1 VVSQQEIIGILI
13 AALGGLA
20 VGLERQS
27 SGHATGPKARFA
39 GVRTFTLLGILSGIS
54 GWLWINHFEVLSAI
68 LLSGGAALV
77 VAAYI
82 AASRHEVEG
91 TTEVASLVV
100 LAAGLA
106 AGLGSWALAGGAI
119 AVTTLL
125 LVEKSRIH
133 DIARRLDDES
143 LQAAVRFGVMA
154 VVILP
159 LLPEGPFGPGA
170 GFRPR
175 TLWMA
180 VLIFSGLSFA
190 GYIARKSLSGTTGYP
205 VAGLLGGLMS
215 STGVTF
221 SFSRLSRTQTDAGGP
236 LAVGVIAACTVLFLR
251 VLVATATLNSALA
264 VAAAPYF
271 AIPFVAGAL
280 LTIVIWRMSGK
291 AEEKEPPVSNPLQFW
306 NSIQMAALFQ
316 VVLYLMHWFQGMFG
330 EQGLLATGAIL
341 GLTDVDALTISMARG
356 IQTSN
361 WTIAAQALAIGIL
374 SNTALKA
381 AVALFLGQ
389 GRFRILTLL
398 GLAAIGAGIVISVLI
413 F

>member
-1 VVSQQEIIGILI
+1 
-13 AALGGLA
+13 
-20 VGLERQS
+20 
-27 SGHATGPKARFA
+27 
-39 GVRTFTLLGILSGIS
+39 
-54 GWLWINHFEVLSAI
+54 
-68 LLSGGAALV
+68 
-77 VAAYI
+77 
-82 AASRHEVEG
+82 
-91 TTEVASLVV
+91 
-100 LAAGLA
+100 
-106 AGLGSWALAGGAI
+106 
-119 AVTTLL
+119 
-125 LVEKSRIH
+125 
-133 DIARRLDDES
+133 
-143 LQAAVRFGVMA
+143 
-154 VVILP
+154 
-159 LLPEGPFGPGA
+159 
-170 GFRPR
+170 
-175 TLWMA
+175 
-180 VLIFSGLSFA
+180 
-190 GYIARKSLSGTTGYP
+190 
-205 VAGLLGGLMS
+205 MS